1 MNLKHF
7 INELNLLDVPGSAKI
22 VSISGMGYC
31 IQIKFDNGT
40 ITQIYPKVKMPWDT
54 E

>member
-1 MNLKHF
+1 MTLKHF

-22 VSISGMGYC
+22 VSITGIGYG
-31 IQIKFDNGT
+31 IQIKFDNGV
-40 ITQIYPKVKMPWDT
+40 ITQIFPKAKMPWDT